1 MSDALH
7 YDGLSATR
15 HAVRVRPF
23 ADGFRLEGDAVP
35 PDLYRWS
42 DVAAL
47 GQAGGR
53 STYGIKGRQGWRL
66 IFDGPPPE
74 DFAIHLP
81 LPARYGRW
89 IDRIGLTRAVLL
101 FAAVAAALVL
111 VVLKAPAWVAPYVPR
126 AWENRLGDAMVGD
139 LGGRTCATPG
149 GSAAL
154 DRLAAE
160 LGGDAAGVRSVEVV
174 DMGLV
179 NAAALP
185 GGRIVIFRGLIEKAG
200 SSDEVAGVLAHE
212 IGHVRNRDVMAALIR
227 QFGLSILLGG
237 ADGGAAGALGGLLSL
252 TYSRAAESEA
262 DAYAIAALRDA
273 AIAPDATAAF
283 FDRLSGGSGGER
295 IERTM
300 GWLSSHPVS
309 AERKAAFTNS
319 RIEGKAYRPALPAS
333 EWRALRGICG

>member
-1 MSDALH
+1 MSDAIH
-7 YDGLSATR
+7 YDGLSAAR

-23 ADGFRLEGDAVP
+23 ADGFRLEGDGVP
-35 PDLYRWS
+35 PDLHRWS
-42 DVAAL
+42 DVTAL

-101 FAAVAAALVL
+101 FTAVAAALVFI
-111 VVLKAPAWVAPYVPR
+111 VLQTPTWVAPYVPR
-126 AWENRLGDAMVGD
+126 SWENRLGDAMVGD
-139 LGGRTCATPG
+139 LGGRTCLASG
-149 GSAAL
+149 GRAAL

-160 LGGDAAGVRSVEVV
+160 LGGKASGVRSVAVV
-174 DMGLV
+174 DMALV

-185 GGRIVIFRGLIEKAG
+185 GGRIVLFRGLIDKAETP
-200 SSDEVAGVLAHE
+200 DEVAGVLAHE

-252 TYSRAAESEA
+252 TYSRAAESAA
-262 DAYAIAALRDA
+262 DRYAIAALRNA
-273 AIAPDATAAF
+273 AIAPDGTASF
-283 FDRLSGGSGGER
+283 FDRMSGASGGER
-295 IERTM
+295 IERATS
-300 GWLSSHPVS
+300 WISSHPLS
-309 AERKAAFTNS
+309 AERKAAFANS
-319 RIEGKAYRPALPAS
+319 RVAGKTYRPALDAAG
-333 EWRALRGICG
+333 WKALRTMCG